1 MNLEPLRQKLL
12 SVARAHPPADRVPYA
27 FEKRIM
33 ARLAQSSALDLP
45 ALWARAL
52 WRAAAPCVALTLL
65 LGVWS
70 FVGAQNHSGGP
81 DLTDSDDFAQ
91 HFERTM
97 LAAVD
102 EPAEEIW

>member
-1 MNLEPLRQKLL
+1 MNLEELQARLL
-12 SVARAHPPADRVPYA
+12 TAARANPPADRVPYA
-27 FEKRIM
+27 FEKRIL
-33 ARLAQSSALDLP
+33 ARLKESPTFDLS

-70 FVGAQNHSGGP
+70 FIGASNNTTAGNE
-81 DLTDSDDFAQ
+81 DFSQ
-91 HFERTM
+91 HFEQTM

-102 EPAEEIW
+102 EAEVVW